1 MADPGHVTITLLKA
15 SGTKQQTKTVLF
27 TLGKSRREGE
37 SVKEKERGNEN
48 E

>member
-15 SGTKQQTKTVLF
+15 SGTKQQTKTVF
-27 TLGKSRREGE
+27 TLGKSRRERVC
-37 SVKEKERGNEN
+37 VKEKERGSEN